1 MVHGSWFSV
10 IWGSWLRVSFGSW
23 FRVNGSRLRVNGEGL
38 IITVER
44 SSIWDLG
51 DYFGSFFFCLHEF
64 GGVFYHYRWGMVA
77 IGGRFEQKLGMDD
90 INKRD

>member
-1 MVHGSWFSV
+1 M
-10 IWGSWLRVSFGSW
+10 IKGSWL
-23 FRVNGSRLRVNGEGL
+23 RVNGSRLRVNGSRLMVNGEGL

-77 IGGRFEQKLGMDD
+77 IGDGLSRNWEWM
-90 INKRD
+90 I